1 MPAEPTMTPP
11 PHAPPLPARAN
22 LFRIALVTFSAPSES
37 NPTSGVYNLRLAQAL
52 NNAGCVAELFVCSPR
67 VPRMLERV
75 RPALKRLRDRPTEW
89 TFEGVRCHGVP
100 GMYAHPNWVRWKLAP
115 KWPRLAEAMTRRA
128 FSAGL
133 ATRLDIFGAT
143 AILAHDGVLL
153 GDLVSRT
160 AARRHIP
167 FAIIEHDTVNWTLT
181 TTMGRRY
188 AAMGAQAKSVFGV
201 GLPSVRALREELGLA
216 NARLCPNG
224 IARATEQQ
232 LATPRPAKYAGKRV
246 VLCVGS
252 PVPGKGHVELVRAF
266 GEAAIPESVLVLVS
280 RAVQPDVQ
288 EAVNRLGL
296 GSRFEHLMP
305 MAQQDVQQLMV
316 WADVFAMPSHKESF
330 GMVYGEAIAAGTPVI
345 LTDACGIAPHI
356 VPGVHGWVVPVGDH
370 AALVGALRQSLSRG
384 VKMPI
389 PAADRRGIEEAFTWE
404 NSARAVLEG
413 LRGETTA
420 DATNARNVKHA
431 PTVAHHPRGAD
442 DVAGVNR

>member
-1 MPAEPTMTPP
+1 M
-11 PHAPPLPARAN
+11 
-22 LFRIALVTFSAPSES
+22 TFSAPSEA

-52 NNAGCVAELFVCSPR
+52 NAAGCVAELFVCSPR
-67 VPRMLERV
+67 VPRMVEWV
-75 RPALKRLRDRPTEW
+75 RPGLKRLRERPTEW
-89 TFEGVRCHGVP
+89 TFEGVACHAVP
-100 GMYAHPNWVRWKLAP
+100 GVYAHPNWVRWKLAM
-115 KWPRLAEAMTRRA
+115 KWPRIAETITRLA

-133 ATRLDIFGAT
+133 AVRLDVFGAD

-153 GDLVSRT
+153 GELVFRT
-160 AARRHIP
+160 AARRGTP
-167 FAIIEHDTVNWTLT
+167 FAIIEHDTVDWNRATA
-181 TTMGRRY
+181 MGRRY
-188 AAMGAQAKSVFGV
+188 AAMGAQAKAVFGV

-232 LATPRPAKYAGKRV
+232 FATPRPAKYADRRV

-266 GEAAIPESVLVLVS
+266 GEAATPESVLVLVS
-280 RAVQPDVQ
+280 RAVQPEVRA
-288 EAVNRLGL
+288 AVDRLGL

-345 LTDACGIAPHI
+345 LTEACGIAPHI

-384 VKMPI
+384 VKVPI
-389 PAADRRGIEEAFTWE
+389 PAADRRGIEDAFTWE
-404 NSARAVLEG
+404 NSARAILEG
-413 LRGETTA
+413 LGVEKA
-420 DATNARNVKHA
+420 AWGS
-431 PTVAHHPRGAD
+431 PRS
-442 DVAGVNR
+442 R